1 MSIKVDIQRA
11 ARVAAA
17 DMPLAR
23 EFRVWVRAALAPRR
37 HDAELTLRVVDEEE
51 SAYLNKTYRGKPGPT
66 NVLSFAAEISPEV
79 PVALLGDLV
88 ICAPVVLREADEQH
102 KPAQAHWA
110 HMTVHGC
117 LHLLGY
123 DHQTARAARAMEML
137 EIEVL
142 GQLGFSN
149 PYAGVRTLQK
159 RNVKKK

>member
-11 ARVAAA
+11 AEVAAS

-23 EFRVWVRAALAPRR
+23 EFRVWVRAALARR
-37 HDAELTLRVVDEEE
+37 HRDAELALRVVGEEE

-66 NVLSFAAEISPEV
+66 NVLSFAAELSPDV

-88 ICAPVVLREADEQH
+88 ICAPVVLREAGEQH

-123 DHQTARAARAMEML
+123 DHQTAREARTMEML
-137 EIEVL
+137 EIEIL
-142 GQLGFSN
+142 GQLGFAD
-149 PYAGVRTLQK
+149 PYAYSKGFK
-159 RNVKKK
+159 ERNVKKK